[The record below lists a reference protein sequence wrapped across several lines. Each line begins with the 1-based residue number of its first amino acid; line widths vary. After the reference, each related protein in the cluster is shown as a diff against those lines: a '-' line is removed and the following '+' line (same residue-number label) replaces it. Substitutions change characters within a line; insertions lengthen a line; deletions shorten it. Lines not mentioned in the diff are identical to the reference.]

1 MVQSLQQ
8 LSDDDIQSLPCSC
21 KKKELNLQEGLI
33 LLDDPFIFM
42 IWSDLTQGEVPPHPY
57 PPPPR
62 GEGWV
67 GKDHLHSFLCN
78 VEV

>member
-1 MVQSLQQ
+1 M
-8 LSDDDIQSLPCSC
+8 DDQ
-21 KKKELNLQEGLI
+21 
-33 LLDDPFIFM
+33 FIFM

-67 GKDHLHSFLCN
+67 GEDHSCSFLYN
-78 VEV
+78 VKVNFLTLPNQLGFIGFLK